1 MPFSNTLIHGLTN
14 GLGASLVVS
23 SVFIVLLMAVSLAH
37 LSRTGPQIR
46 DEVMAHYRGYLIWSL
61 TRLGFWAWL
70 IASLLAAAGNLV
82 WLFIAQLFSWT
93 PGFNG
98 QLVAAGL
105 GIITLSGLRFISL
118 LWHSPSTLTAS
129 FNYSYKRLA
138 RLWGH
143 LNAHRLS
150 FLHVAALSGGGALL
164 IMANFR
170 MIDAGKEGDA
180 LVLDLIAV
188 VFVGL
193 SMAATWLPEPRPY
206 RSGRKGG
213 PPNILLI
220 GSDTLRADRLGGG
233 GYHRVLT
240 PNIDA
245 LAARGTHFSDC
256 YVPCARTAPSLVSL
270 FSGCW
275 PHTHG
280 IRDNYISDK
289 ETRIQVPVLPHLL
302 KQSGYRTAAVSDWCG
317 SDLDKFPFGFDHKDF
332 PADQWNLK
340 FFLRQGPKDLRL
352 FLSLFCHNRLGK
364 RFLPEVHYLAGVPL
378 NRQVGRDAR
387 SMLRRLARRDE
398 PFLLNVF
405 MAATHPPFGSEYPY
419 YMRFADPAY
428 MGESKFVMARLTDPW
443 EILRRQADPKES
455 FDLDQVIDLYDGC
468 VTDFDDQV
476 GKMLTYL
483 DACGLRDNT
492 LVVVYSDHGFEFFEH
507 GTWGQGNSAIGDVS
521 ARIPLI
527 MSGPGIPAGRK
538 VSQIVRSVD
547 IAPTLLDLIGQG
559 IPSNMDG
566 TSLKPCMSDQETN
579 LDLPAFNETGMWLTR
594 LPVMPDK
601 HLDYPNLMELLEVAD
616 KQTGTLGIRP
626 KFREII
632 VRAKDRMI
640 RVGRWKMTYE
650 PMVNGPQYQLFD
662 LGTDPECRLNLADT
676 NSEVRESLKALLLE
690 WLQADPLFST
700 QPTGRTCNMD

>member
-1 MPFSNTLIHGLTN
+1 MPISDTLLSTLAH
-14 GLGASLVVS
+14 GLGASLAVA
-23 SVFIVLLMAVSLAH
+23 SVFIVLLMVISLAH

-46 DEVMAHYRGYLIWSL
+46 DEVLAHYRGYLFWSL
-61 TRLGFWAWL
+61 SRLGLWAWL
-70 IASLLAAAGNLV
+70 IALLLAAAGNFV
-82 WLFIAQLFSWT
+82 WLLAARVFSFE
-93 PGFNG
+93 PGLYG

-105 GIITLSGLRFISL
+105 GIILLSGLRFISL

-129 FNYSYKRLA
+129 FNYSFKRLA
-138 RLWGH
+138 QLWGY
-143 LNAHRLS
+143 LGARRLAI
-150 FLHVAALSGGGALL
+150 LHAAAILGGAVLL
-164 IMANFR
+164 IMANLR
-170 MIDAGKEGDA
+170 VIGSGNWGDA

-188 VFVGL
+188 VFIGL
-193 SMAATWLPEPRPY
+193 TITVAWLPEPRPC
-206 RSGRKGG
+206 RSSRKGG

-220 GSDTLRADRLGGG
+220 GSDTLRADRLGGA
-233 GYHRVLT
+233 GYHRALT
-240 PNIDA
+240 PHIDA
-245 LAARGTHFSDC
+245 LASSGTRFSDC

-280 IRDNYISDK
+280 IRDNYISDA
-289 ETRIQVPVLPHLL
+289 ETAMKVPLLPHLL
-302 KQSGYRTAAVSDWCG
+302 KQSGYQTAAVSDWCG
-317 SDLDKFPFGFDHKDF
+317 SDLSKFPLGFEHQDL
-332 PADQWNLK
+332 PSDQWNLK

-364 RFLPEVHYLAGVPL
+364 HLLPEVHYLAGVPL

-387 SMLRRLARRDE
+387 AMLRQLAGRDE

-405 MAATHPPFGSEYPY
+405 MAATHPPFGSEHPY
-419 YMRFADPAY
+419 YMRYADPAY
-428 MGESKFVMARLTDPW
+428 VGESKFVMARLTDPW

-455 FDLDQVIDLYDGC
+455 FDLEQVIDLYDGC

-476 GKMLTYL
+476 GKMLAYL
-483 DACGLRDNT
+483 DACGLRENT
-492 LVVVYSDHGFEFFEH
+492 LVAVYSDHGFEFFEH

-527 MSGPGIPAGRK
+527 LSGPGIPSGK
-538 VSQIVRSVD
+538 TISQIVRSVD
-547 IAPTLLDLIGQG
+547 LAPTLLELVGQR
-559 IPSNMDG
+559 IPPSMDG
-566 TSLKPCMSDQETN
+566 TSLTPCLDDQEIP

-626 KFREII
+626 EYREVI

-640 RVGRWKMTYE
+640 RVGRWKLTYE
-650 PMVNGPQYQLFD
+650 PMLDGPQYQLFD
-662 LGTDPECRLNLADT
+662 LETDPECRHNVAALNSAVT
-676 NSEVRESLKALLLE
+676 EELKARLWA
-690 WLQADPLFST
+690 WLQADPVFSAV
-700 QPTGRTCNMD
+700 PTGRSGNTD